1 MRDPLTPPPDYL
13 DHAAAR
19 RIVVGVLLTMLL
31 AALDQVMVAT
41 ALPTIAASL
50 GDVENMSWVVTAN
63 LLCATAATPL
73 YGKLSDIHGRRAMM
87 LIAIGVYAAGSLA
100 CALAPSMLTLILAR
114 ALQGLG
120 GGGLMPLVQT
130 IIGDVASPR
139 DRPRYQ
145 SYTSSIFIVS
155 TVGGPIL
162 GGFIAEH
169 VHWSWIFWFNLPLCG
184 LAFLFTHN
192 VLQRL
197 PRHDR
202 PHKLDVLGA
211 LLMVGAAVALML
223 ALTWGGRR
231 YAWTS
236 PQILALLV
244 ASITLWA
251 FFAGRVMTAEEPFIP
266 LSVLRDG
273 AVRVGTAAGFFAV
286 GLVIALTIVL
296 PLYAQLALG
305 LSVSE
310 SAWAIIALQGG
321 ATVTSIVGGR
331 LLVRFTHYKRVPLVG
346 LLLSMAALVPLA
358 IAPTGFSPAAAL
370 GLIALVGLGLG
381 PTFPFTV
388 VVVQNAVTLH
398 QLGVATGTMNFF
410 RALGSTFIVSG
421 FGAIVLA
428 GAPVIRGSSAGAVL
442 AGTDAA
448 EAFRWVF
455 AAAFLCLAVALAC
468 ILALEERV
476 LRGSAR
482 SATRVE

>member
-1 MRDPLTPPPDYL
+1 MRDPLTPPLDYL

-31 AALDQVMVAT
+31 AALDQVTVAT
-41 ALPTIAASL
+41 ALPTIATSL
-50 GDVENMSWVVTAN
+50 GDVDNMSWVVTAN

-145 SYTSSIFIVS
+145 AYTSSTFIVS
-155 TVGGPIL
+155 TVGGPLI

-169 VHWSWIFWFNLPLCG
+169 AHWSWIFWMNLPLCG
-184 LAFLFTHN
+184 LAFLLTHS
-192 VLQRL
+192 VLRRL

-211 LLMVGAAVALML
+211 ALMVGAAIALML
-223 ALTWGGRR
+223 ALTWGGQR
-231 YAWTS
+231 YGWGS
-236 PQILALLV
+236 PQILSLLAACAV
-244 ASITLWA
+244 LWA
-251 FFAGRVMTAEEPFIP
+251 LFAWRVMGAIEPFIP

-273 AVRVGTAAGFFAV
+273 ATRAGTAVAFFAI
-286 GLVIALTIVL
+286 GMVIAITIVL

-310 SAWAIIALQGG
+310 SATTIIALQGA
-321 ATVTSIVGGR
+321 ATLTSVVGGR
-331 LLVRFTHYKRVPLVG
+331 MLVRFTHYKRVPLVG
-346 LLLSMAALVPLA
+346 LVVSIAALVPLA
-358 IAPTGFSPAAAL
+358 LAPTGLSPAAAL
-370 GLIALVGLGLG
+370 VLIALVGLGLG

-388 VVVQNAVTLH
+388 VVVQNAVAPH
-398 QLGVATGTMNFF
+398 QLGIATGTMNFF
-410 RALGSTFIVSG
+410 RALGSTFILAG

-428 GAPVIRGSSAGAVL
+428 GAPVMRGVSASAAL
-442 AGTDAA
+442 AATDAGH
-448 EAFRWVF
+448 AFRWVF
-455 AAAFLCLAVALAC
+455 AAAILCLLIALAC
-468 ILALEERV
+468 IFALEERP
-476 LRGSAR
+476 LRGSSR
-482 SATRVE
+482 KD